1 MGVYNI
7 PSESMPKES
16 IVQYLLRV
24 LKENAT
30 NNALEGEN
38 LRKAI
43 GTIMREK
50 GLHYGLVRYWI
61 KESLEKGGLVRVE
74 TQGKDIVK
82 IILI

>member
-1 MGVYNI
+1 
-7 PSESMPKES
+7 MPKES

-30 NNALEGEN
+30 DNALEGEN

>member
-24 LKENAT
+24 LKENAID
-30 NNALEGEN
+30 NVVEGEN

-61 KESLEKGGLVRVE
+61 KESLEKGGLAKVE
-74 TQGKDIVK
+74 IQGKDIVRVV
-82 IILI
+82 LT

>member
-24 LKENAT
+24 LKENAID
-30 NNALEGEN
+30 NVVEGEN